1 MIRIHFN
8 REESTITIESKGAVS
23 YKEMLEAPNIL
34 TREDIPNNIKILEDA
49 SEAEPV
55 FSDDKIPEIVQNLI
69 TKSAHLSYVKHAV
82 IQRTPINTA
91 ISMMAERRASR
102 IALPFKNFLFQRCR
116 VKMAQQRR
124 DLEIILL

>member
-8 REESTITIESKGAVS
+8 REESTITIVSKGAVS

-34 TREDIPNNIKILEDA
+34 TREDIPKNIKILEDA
-49 SEAEPV
+49 SEAEPA
-55 FSDDKIPEIVQNLI
+55 FSDDKIPEMIQNLI

-91 ISMMAERRASR
+91 ISMMAERELRKSHYHLKTFFSKDA
-102 IALPFKNFLFQRCR
+102 ALRWLNSE
-116 VKMAQQRR
+116 
-124 DLEIILL
+124 EI